1 MTNKYEQ
8 LLREQ
13 DKALEAGDVEKT
25 FSYFADDVVAHIG
38 GKSKIS
44 GDVKGRDQLIK
55 TFEMFM
61 KALGPNG
68 KMETHD
74 IIANDKHGVVLQSFV
89 TEHNGERV
97 TLGAVAIFHFSGD
110 KISEAWFFDQDPYT
124 ADAIYDA
131 ALK

>member
-13 DKALEAGDVEKT
+13 DKALQAGDVEKT

-61 KALGPNG
+61 TALGPNG
-68 KMETHD
+68 KIETHD
-74 IIANDKHGVVLQSFV
+74 IVANDKHGIVLQSFV
-89 TEHNGERV
+89 TEYKGERV
-97 TLGAVAIFHFSGD
+97 TLGGVAIFHFSGD
-110 KISEAWFFDQDPYT
+110 KISEAWLFDQDPYT
-124 ADAIYDA
+124 ADPIYDA